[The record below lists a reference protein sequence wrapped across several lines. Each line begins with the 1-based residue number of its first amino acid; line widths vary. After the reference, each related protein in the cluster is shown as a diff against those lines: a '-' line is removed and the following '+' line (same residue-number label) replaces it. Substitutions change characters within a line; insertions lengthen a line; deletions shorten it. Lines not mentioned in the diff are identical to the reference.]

1 MASSSC
7 PFYFLFFSSCLLIPI
22 SIQSHVQSP
31 EKHASLFIFGDSLFD
46 SGNNNYLKN
55 AAGRAN
61 FWPYGETFF
70 KYPTGRFSDGRII
83 PDFIAEYLKLPLI
96 PPYLQPGNHQFTY
109 GANFASG
116 GAGALVETYQ
126 GMVIDLKTQLG
137 FFKKVEKQLRQKLS
151 NTETRTLLSRALYI
165 FSIGGNDYVEP
176 FVTNS
181 SVFQYLSKEEYVGM
195 VIGNV
200 TTVLKEI
207 YKIGGRKFGFL
218 SLLDLGSIPSVRAR
232 EQNSP
237 SGLMKEATVL
247 AKLHNKALSNVL
259 KKLQKELQGFK
270 YSVFDFYTSTTDR
283 IKHPSKFCGGESSML
298 WQWALQR
305 NGSLWWKWDGSNKR
319 VRTV

>member
-126 GMVIDLKTQLG
+126 GM
-137 FFKKVEKQLRQKLS
+137 
-151 NTETRTLLSRALYI
+151 
-165 FSIGGNDYVEP
+165 
-176 FVTNS
+176 
-181 SVFQYLSKEEYVGM
+181 
-195 VIGNV
+195 
-200 TTVLKEI
+200 EI

-283 IKHPSKFCGGESSML
+283 IKHPSKYGFVEGKVACCGSGPYRGMGACGG
-298 WQWALQR
+298 
-305 NGSLWWKWDGSNKR
+305 NGMGATKEYELCKNPGEYLFFDASHPTEKFNNQIAKLMWSGNSELTRPYNLE
-319 VRTV
+319 TLIEA